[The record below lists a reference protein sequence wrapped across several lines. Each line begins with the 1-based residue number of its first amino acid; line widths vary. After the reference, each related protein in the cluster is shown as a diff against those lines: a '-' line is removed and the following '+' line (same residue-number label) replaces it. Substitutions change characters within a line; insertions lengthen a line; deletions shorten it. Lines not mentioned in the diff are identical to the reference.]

1 MAEPGKTRLPVT
13 IIGGYLGSG
22 KTTLINHLLRNAGGM
37 RLAVLVNDF
46 GELPIDRDLIE
57 AEDGDIISI
66 AGGCVCCSY
75 GDDLIAAMSKM
86 GELDPIPHHVVLETS
101 GVAIPGPVANT
112 LALLSGIRLDGIVVM
127 ADAETVADRVADRF
141 IGDTVRRQLADA
153 DIIVANKT
161 DLVDPDTTR
170 ERLGLLRDIGG
181 GGIVVAA
188 EHGRLPPPVILSGFS
203 KPVRN
208 VSPVAHDTGLFSS
221 FVAVFPEETDAERLA
236 TELAGVELGLA
247 RSKGFVQ
254 DLAGEMRLV
263 QTVAR
268 RSYIDP
274 APAGVETG
282 VFCIG
287 LDSTMSAAKS
297 RLQSLFPGVA
307 FKFIQHNPVRE

>member
-13 IIGGYLGSG
+13 IVGGYLGSG
-22 KTTLINHLLRNAGGM
+22 KTTLINHLLRNADGT

-75 GDDLIAAMSKM
+75 GDDLIAAISKM
-86 GELDPIPHHVVLETS
+86 SELDPTPHHVVLETS

-127 ADAETVADRVADRF
+127 ADAETVANRVADRF
-141 IGDTVRRQLADA
+141 VGDTVRRQFADA

-161 DLVDPDTTR
+161 DLVDPDTAR
-170 ERLGLLRDIGG
+170 ERLALLRDIGG

-188 EHGRLPPPVILSGFS
+188 EHARLPQSVVLSGFS
-203 KPVRN
+203 NPVRN
-208 VSPVAHDTGLFSS
+208 DSPVDHDTVFFGS
-221 FVAVFPEETDAERLA
+221 FVAVFPEETDVERLA
-236 TELAGVELGLA
+236 TELAAVELGLI

-254 DLAGEMRLV
+254 DQTGHMHLV

-268 RSYIDP
+268 RSYIDS
-274 APAGVETG
+274 APAGAAPGIV
-282 VFCIG
+282 CIG
-287 LDSTMSAAKS
+287 PDSALSAAKS
-297 RLQSLFPGVA
+297 RLGSLFPGVEFYGHPA
-307 FKFIQHNPVRE
+307 QSNS